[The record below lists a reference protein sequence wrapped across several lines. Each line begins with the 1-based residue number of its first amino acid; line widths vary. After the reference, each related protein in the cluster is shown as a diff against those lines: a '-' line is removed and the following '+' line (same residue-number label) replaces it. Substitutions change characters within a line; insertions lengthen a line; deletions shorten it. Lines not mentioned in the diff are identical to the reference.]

1 MSEKASQYGE
11 EYVRGKG
18 SQIYYDNQSELAKS
32 EFTHNPMHYS
42 GRKVPVESDLL
53 NSSHSTIQTQFL
65 NLDQSELH
73 DEEKNHVCREK
84 IAFFKKAMVI
94 YKGQDF
100 DIAFKR
106 SDLNHE
112 LDRLRIILYVN
123 NKIPAKADC
132 KVEYDFERDDFDLVV
147 RKKLERVEGRG
158 QGREE
163 IEITLR
169 NSTDLGSLITAKI
182 LVGSVM
188 KKIVVPAL
196 FIDFDPNY
204 KLQFSNIGYI

>member
-1 MSEKASQYGE
+1 M
-11 EYVRGKG
+11 
-18 SQIYYDNQSELAKS
+18 N
-32 EFTHNPMHYS
+32 N
-42 GRKVPVESDLL
+42 KVPV
-53 NSSHSTIQTQFL
+53 
-65 NLDQSELH
+65 
-73 DEEKNHVCREK
+73 
-84 IAFFKKAMVI
+84 
-94 YKGQDF
+94 
-100 DIAFKR
+100 
-106 SDLNHE
+106 
-112 LDRLRIILYVN
+112 
-123 NKIPAKADC
+123 KADC
-132 KVEYDFERDDFDLVV
+132 KVEYDFEREDFDLVV

-163 IEITLR
+163 IDITLR